1 MADELA
7 TTTDAAIRAPMERNL
22 RLLGWWWWSRWFWLG
37 EGIFV
42 VFLLE
47 EHGITVGQVLLFEA
61 VWAATV
67 LLVEVPSGILADRFG
82 RKRLLLFA
90 GVVSIAG
97 FLFFGLGAGL
107 LVLVGYIGFGMA
119 DATYSGAD
127 SALLFD
133 TLEPLERTD
142 EFEPRLGRL
151 NGLIMAGFAGMT
163 IAGSLMVEWTSLR
176 FPILLSA
183 ALTAPSLLIMWRVT
197 EPRARGGQAS
207 IRAIGGAAI
216 ARLFTSRSMWSVVLF
231 QVVVTEAIILMATL
245 QQPVLLAHGAPIWS
259 LGIFIAAQMLLGA
272 AGSWLAGPVSER
284 LGLHVLFIVVPLAS
298 ALSLLAG
305 ASDMPWTYALFVFP
319 AAGFHLIFPH
329 ASGFLARRVTERE
342 RATVISL
349 ASMFASATSVAVT
362 PLLGLLVDRRGLD
375 TAFIVAGLSFA
386 ALSLVAYLAWVTSG
400 DTSRD
405 PAEPPTSD
413 DLGMFDLP
421 LRSST
426 SEVADTEGTP

>member
-1 MADELA
+1 
-7 TTTDAAIRAPMERNL
+7 
-22 RLLGWWWWSRWFWLG
+22 
-37 EGIFV
+37 
-42 VFLLE
+42 
-47 EHGITVGQVLLFEA
+47 
-61 VWAATV
+61 
-67 LLVEVPSGILADRFG
+67 
-82 RKRLLLFA
+82 
-90 GVVSIAG
+90 
-97 FLFFGLGAGL
+97 
-107 LVLVGYIGFGMA
+107 
-119 DATYSGAD
+119 
-127 SALLFD
+127 
-133 TLEPLERTD
+133 
-142 EFEPRLGRL
+142 
-151 NGLIMAGFAGMT
+151 
-163 IAGSLMVEWTSLR
+163 
-176 FPILLSA
+176 
-183 ALTAPSLLIMWRVT
+183 
-197 EPRARGGQAS
+197 
-207 IRAIGGAAI
+207 
-216 ARLFTSRSMWSVVLF
+216 
-231 QVVVTEAIILMATL
+231 VTEAIILMATL